1 VIVTAAGWYPDPEDP
16 TSVRYFD
23 GDQWTDERHPTAPLP
38 AYRPEREPAYAPAEA
53 HVATETYATTE
64 TYSSAEP
71 YRPPAYPSPAPSLPG
86 DRDPLPA
93 SDYAPSL
100 LDGDDDDDWR
110 STPRRRS
117 ATPRRR
123 RRPVVIAICAAVLA
137 GGLTGGWF
145 VLHKSRS
152 TPFTF
157 DGRTVADPSATL
169 QRAEKSVD
177 ALVASRHG
185 VKNSATRC
193 YFAVPATPPPGAKK
207 TDVDSALRCGPVL
220 FVDGD
225 AARAYLS
232 YPLNSTPG
240 RDGDVDLTPSARPID
255 TQPGLLPVGFT
266 LRRPDKRTA
275 PLDPGLAV
283 PAPQAAA
290 GNTLVAADLGNQPL
304 PDAPNSALM
313 VALRGGVRLTKL
325 GPIQRFGMGD
335 TARSAP
341 PGQRLIAFT
350 YMSVPGQVANNAP
363 PPNQLGVSVNGGPAR
378 PLPILKGAQAV
389 VVAVPANGHADFV
402 LNADGVRQTLAL
414 PSGNPGPNNLA
425 VLRRNSIDATLAV
438 NKPITFKFTRPSGAT
453 NLAGTVTVTHALLGY
468 WTDDGQHHASSGGKA
483 LLWMDFSFQ
492 APHQASATG
501 IDAPLLHLTPTGG
514 AQIVAKDV
522 DPSNRVFAVFEVP
535 AGFTKGTVTISG
547 HESGNPAIS
556 VVTPVSFPVTLP
568 S

>member
-1 VIVTAAGWYPDPEDP
+1 MTTAGWYPDPEDA

-23 GDQWTDERHPTAPLP
+23 GDRWTDERQPTTTLP
-38 AYRPEREPAYAPAEA
+38 AYRPDREPAYAPAETYA
-53 HVATETYATTE
+53 PAEAYSPVETYPPV
-64 TYSSAEP
+64 EP
-71 YRPPAYPSPAPSLPG
+71 YRPPAYPSPAPSL
-86 DRDPLPA
+86 DPLPA
-93 SDYAPSL
+93 GDYASSL
-100 LDGDDDDDWR
+100 LDDEDDEADWR

-117 ATPRRR
+117 ASPRRR

-145 VLHKSRS
+145 VLHRSSS

-157 DGRTVADPSATL
+157 DGQKIADPSATL

-185 VKNSATRC
+185 VKSSATRC
-193 YFAVPATPPPGAKK
+193 YFAVPAAPAPGAKK

-225 AARAYLS
+225 AARTYLS
-232 YPLNSTPG
+232 YPLSSAPG
-240 RDGDVDLTPSARPID
+240 PDGDVVLTPAAQPIN
-255 TQPGLLPVGFT
+255 TQPGLAPIGFT
-266 LRRPDKRTA
+266 LDRPDKRSA
-275 PLDPGLAV
+275 PINAGLAV
-283 PAPQAAA
+283 PLPQAAA
-290 GNTLVAADLGNQPL
+290 ANTLVSADVGNQTL
-304 PDAPNSALM
+304 PDAPNNAVM
-313 VALRGGVRLTKL
+313 VALRGGVRLTKV
-325 GPIQRFGMGD
+325 GPIERFGTGD

-341 PGQRLIAFT
+341 PGQQLIAFT

-363 PPNQLGVSVNGGPAR
+363 PPNQLGVSVNGSPVR
-378 PLPILKGAQAV
+378 PLPAVKGARAV
-389 VVAVPANGHADFV
+389 VVAVPAKGHADLV

-414 PSGNPGPNNLA
+414 PSGSPGPANLA
-425 VLRRNSIDATLAV
+425 VLRRNSIDATLSV
-438 NKPITFKFTRPSGAT
+438 NKPITIKFTRPSGTT
-453 NLAGTVTVTHALLGY
+453 NLTGTVTVTHALLGY

-492 APHQASATG
+492 APHQASETG
-501 IDAPLLHLTPTGG
+501 IDAPLLHLTPAGG

-535 AGFTKGTVTISG
+535 ASFTKGKVSITG
-547 HESGNPAIS
+547 HESGNPAIA
-556 VVTPVSFPVTLP
+556 VVTPVSFNVTLP

>member
-1 VIVTAAGWYPDPEDP
+1 VLVTAAGWYPDPEQP

-23 GDQWTDERHPTAPLP
+23 GERWTDERRPTAALP
-38 AYRPEREPAYAPAEA
+38 ASRPEREPAYAPAEA
-53 HVATETYATTE
+53 RAATGTYEPYAP
-64 TYSSAEP
+64 AEP
-71 YRPPAYPSPAPSLPG
+71 YRAPAYPSPAPSLPG
-86 DRDPLPA
+86 DREPLPA

-100 LDGDDDDDWR
+100 LDGDEDDDNWR

-123 RRPVVIAICAAVLA
+123 RRPIVIAICAAVLA

-145 VLHKSRS
+145 VLHKSPS
-152 TPFTF
+152 TAFTF

-169 QRAEKSVD
+169 QHAEKSVD

-225 AARAYLS
+225 AGRAYLS
-232 YPLNSTPG
+232 YPLSSTPG
-240 RDGDVDLTPSARPID
+240 PDGDVVLTPSARPID

-283 PAPQAAA
+283 PAPQAAP
-290 GNTLVAADLGNQPL
+290 GNALVAADLGNQTL

-313 VALRGGVRLTKL
+313 VALRGGVRLTKV
-325 GPIQRFGMGD
+325 GPIQRFGTGD

-363 PPNQLGVSVNGGPAR
+363 PPNQLGVSVNGGPVR
-378 PLPILKGAQAV
+378 PLPTLKGAQAV
-389 VVAVPANGHADFV
+389 VVAVPANGHADLV
-402 LNADGVRQTLAL
+402 LTADGVRQTLAL
-414 PSGNPGPNNLA
+414 PSGAPGPGNLA

-438 NKPITFKFTRPSGAT
+438 NKPITIKFTRPGGAT

-501 IDAPLLHLTPTGG
+501 IDAPLLHLKPTGG
-514 AQIVAKDV
+514 APIVAKDV

-556 VVTPVSFPVTLP
+556 VVTPVSFDVTLP